1 LHLRKTIMLAQTT
14 GFINSGN
21 LINGV
26 IEPIVEPYFI
36 STNPAN
42 QRDEI
47 GKFPESSAADVER
60 ACLAAKDAFQK
71 WRNVPAPVRGQV
83 LGRAAGLLREHKNS
97 LAKLVRREIGKVNK
111 EALGSVQEAIDTAEF
126 FLSEGRRLYGQTVPS
141 EMRFKE
147 LQTYRRP
154 FGVCGI
160 ITAGNFPVAVPSWK
174 IIPALLCGNTIV
186 WKPSQ
191 DAPATAMYFA
201 LILQA
206 AGLPKGVLNVVQG
219 GASAGQ
225 SVLEMVESGLIQK
238 IAFTGSSAVGKKIGE
253 VCGRNLQVPTLELG
267 GKNPL
272 IVMEDANLD
281 LAVEGALWA
290 AFGTAGQRCTS
301 LGNLILHQSIATEF
315 TERFLE
321 RVDALRVGDPNLD
334 ETVDYGSLIAPRFL
348 EQFLAHFEMGK
359 RDGATLLR
367 GSQGRV
373 TAQNQPDN
381 FVGNPEQGLFVFP
394 TVWTDVTIAMDIAQ
408 TEIFGPTVNILT
420 AADFDEAIAIA
431 NGTPYGLSSAIYT
444 NNPTYRNRFKT
455 EIQAGMSSIN
465 NSTSGAEAHMPFGG
479 VKASGNG
486 TRESGIWVLDSY
498 TYWQAVNVDDS
509 GGLQLAQIGTESL
522 AGDEV
527 AQEQLNTLFGQKT
540 P

>member
-1 LHLRKTIMLAQTT
+1 MLSQTT
-14 GFINSGN
+14 YSINGGN
-21 LINGV
+21 LINGT
-26 IEPIVEPYFI
+26 VEPLTKQEYFI

-42 QRDEI
+42 QTDEI
-47 GKFPESSAADVER
+47 GKFPESSLDDVKR
-60 ACLAAKDAFQK
+60 ACAAAENAFTQ

-83 LGRAAGLLREHKNS
+83 LSRAATLLKEHKTA
-97 LAKLVRREIGKVNK
+97 LAQLVTREIGKVPK

-126 FLSEGRRLYGQTVPS
+126 FLSEGRRLYGQTIPS

-154 FGVCGI
+154 LGVCGI

-174 IIPALLCGNTIV
+174 IIPALLCGNTVV

-191 DAPATAMYFA
+191 DAPATALYFA

-219 GASAGQ
+219 GASAGEA
-225 SVLEMVESGLIQK
+225 VLQMVDAGKIQK

-301 LGNLILHQSIATEF
+301 LGNLILHEKIAEEF
-315 TERFLE
+315 TERFLK
-321 RVDALRVGDPNLD
+321 RVDALRIGNPNLD
-334 ETVDYGSLIAPRFL
+334 GTVDYGPLMASRFL

-359 RDGATLLR
+359 QDGATLLR
-367 GSQGRV
+367 GQGRI
-373 TAQNQPDN
+373 TTQNKISN
-381 FVGNPEQGLFVFP
+381 FVGDPEQGIYVFP
-394 TVWTDVTIAMDIAQ
+394 TVWTDVNIEMQLAQ
-408 TEIFGPTVNILT
+408 IEVFGPTVNILT
-420 AADFDEAIAIA
+420 AADFDQAITIA

-444 NNPTYRNRFKT
+444 NNPTYRYRFKT

-465 NSTSGAEAHMPFGG
+465 NSTSGAEVHMPFGG

-498 TYWQAVNVDDS
+498 TYWHAVNVDDS

-522 AGDEV
+522 IGSEEAQKQLKALFAKV
-527 AQEQLNTLFGQKT
+527 AS

>member
-1 LHLRKTIMLAQTT
+1 MLTQTKYSIK
-14 GFINSGN
+14 GGN
-21 LINGV
+21 LINGK
-26 IEPIVEPYFI
+26 VEPVGEQEYFI

-42 QRDEI
+42 QTDEI
-47 GKFPESSAADVER
+47 GRFPESTLGDVER
-60 ACLAAKDAFQK
+60 ACHAAAAAFEL
-71 WRNVPAPVRGQV
+71 WRKVPAPVRGQV
-83 LGRAAGLLREHKNS
+83 LGRAAALLREHKTS
-97 LAKLVRREIGKVNK
+97 LAQLVTREIGKVPK

-154 FGVCGI
+154 IGVCGI

-191 DAPATAMYFA
+191 DAPATALYFA
-201 LILQA
+201 MILQA

-225 SVLEMVESGLIQK
+225 HVVEMVDAGLIQK

-272 IVMEDANLD
+272 IVMEDANLN
-281 LAVEGALWA
+281 LAIEGALWA
-290 AFGTAGQRCTS
+290 AYGTAGQRCTS
-301 LGNLILHQSIATEF
+301 LGNLILHQSIAAEF
-315 TERFLE
+315 TERFLQ
-321 RVDALRVGDPNLD
+321 RVDALTIGDPNID

-348 EQFLAHFEMGK
+348 EGFLAHFEMGK
-359 RDGATLLR
+359 QDGATLLR
-367 GSQGRV
+367 GSQGRI
-373 TAQNQPDN
+373 TAENKPDN
-381 FVGNPEQGLFVFP
+381 FVGDPEQGLFVFP
-394 TVWTDVTIAMDIAQ
+394 ALWTDVTINMQIAQ
-408 TEIFGPTVNILT
+408 TEVFGPTVNILT
-420 AADFDEAIAIA
+420 ATDFDEAIAIA

-444 NNPTYRNRFKT
+444 NNPTYRHRFKT

-465 NSTSGAEAHMPFGG
+465 NSTTGAEAHVPFGG

-498 TYWQAVNVDDS
+498 THWQAVNIDDS
-509 GGLQLAQIGTESL
+509 GDLQLAQIATEYLSGNE
-522 AGDEV
+522 ASQ
-527 AQEQLNTLFGQKT
+527 AQLNKLFGQGK
-540 P
+540 

>member
-1 LHLRKTIMLAQTT
+1 MLAQTT
-14 GFINSGN
+14 GFINGGN

-26 IEPIVEPYFI
+26 IEPIAESYFI

-83 LGRAAGLLREHKNS
+83 LGRAARLLREHKNS

-301 LGNLILHQSIATEF
+301 LGNLILHQSIAAEF

-321 RVDALRVGDPNLD
+321 RVDALRIGDPNLD
-334 ETVDYGSLIAPRFL
+334 ETVDYGPLMAPRFL

-359 RDGATLLR
+359 RDGATLVR

-408 TEIFGPTVNILT
+408 TEVFGPTVNILT
-420 AADFDEAIAIA
+420 AGDFDEAIAIA